1 VAAPRFRH
9 CSCLLLLEHRPA
21 KAPAIAGISAGL
33 GIDKAR
39 HSSQE
44 GCHLQKFSV
53 APCLIPNMRTKK
65 DVTSLVNLECGLR
78 MSTLPGRSCQ
88 CVYTVLG
95 DQRGHVPRYHSP
107 EWGLSARQAPH
118 SQHQGP
124 IAGGTWSA
132 AGAMCYGKPVFFLES
147 GRFGFPHPRLNALS
161 PPVTHRRA
169 GALNFTPLSP
179 VAHFCP
185 RLIFFLE
192 PIFFSR
198 PASVC
203 PQIALRHV
211 LSGLEGTHPPHRL
224 HTGSGRDL
232 CHILERLQEAQG
244 W

>member
-1 VAAPRFRH
+1 MYPGTIHLNGACQPGRHQTDSTRVQSPAALGP
-9 CSCLLLLEHRPA
+9 LLVLCA
-21 KAPAIAGISAGL
+21 
-33 GIDKAR
+33 
-39 HSSQE
+39 
-44 GCHLQKFSV
+44 
-53 APCLIPNMRTKK
+53 M
-65 DVTSLVNLECGLR
+65 VNL
-78 MSTLPGRSCQ
+78 SFS
-88 CVYTVLG
+88 
-95 DQRGHVPRYHSP
+95 
-107 EWGLSARQAPH
+107 
-118 SQHQGP
+118 
-124 IAGGTWSA
+124 
-132 AGAMCYGKPVFFLES
+132 ES
-147 GRFGFPHPRLNALS
+147 GRFGFPHPRLIALS

-203 PQIALRHV
+203 PQIELRHV